1 MKQHLLCL
9 SVLVALLLFACKQT
23 PKQQSPAD
31 AATNTLDTTNS
42 KADSNDLLDALQGKW
57 QSEQDATYLLEISG
71 NKMRHF
77 NGGKLTAEM
86 DIEVDSRC
94 ETTACVIDSVTV
106 VTGWCFVEK
115 GQFDAQCNMVVKCD
129 SVTLQYKSLGAANAL
144 LAFKRK

>member
-1 MKQHLLCL
+1 MKQLLLCL
-9 SVLVALLLFACKQT
+9 SVLVALLLFACKQN
-23 PKQQSPAD
+23 PKQQNPTD

-57 QSEQDATYLLEISG
+57 QSEQDITYMIEIVG
-71 NKMRHF
+71 NKMRHV
-77 NGGKLTAEM
+77 NGGKLTVET

-94 ETTACVIDSVTV
+94 ETTACLVDSIRV

-129 SVTLQYKSLGAANAL
+129 SSTLQYRPVGAVNAL